1 MLRLGVLLVVAGR
14 GFGLFP
20 PLSAGELVPSLCVE
34 TWNKVS
40 VGGSKDG
47 ISDGACAVSLVP
59 FAKGNFSLGTQSL
72 TPLTPSNCH
81 CPLGSHKDA
90 LFRGCVGPVT

>member
-1 MLRLGVLLVVAGR
+1 MLRPGVLLVVAGR

-20 PLSAGELVPSLCVE
+20 PFLQGSWFLLSAE

-59 FAKGNFSLGTQSL
+59 FTKGNFSLGT
-72 TPLTPSNCH
+72 
-81 CPLGSHKDA
+81 
-90 LFRGCVGPVT
+90 